1 MKAGSL
7 KRWSPRRGKERR
19 STLDTTI
26 RAEVKPYILMEC
38 WGHREALVSISG
50 GSSKFFQED
59 EYSWIQ
65 GDSSEAPK
73 LRAFGYFRLAL
84 ALSCVQC
91 AGDRVPINFDAT
103 ENAGHVQ
110 TYSRKRYDWGSVS
123 ASRVV
128 SRQLLV
134 TVHKKNESTATKSYE
149 RIPEK
154 RYTMTKTLQEFNT
167 NLVVLSTK
175 KHR

>member
-7 KRWSPRRGKERR
+7 KRWSPRRGTERR

-26 RAEVKPYILMEC
+26 RAEIKPYILMEC

-50 GSSKFFQED
+50 GSSKFFQEN

-110 TYSRKRYDWGSVS
+110 TYSRKRYDWGSV
-123 ASRVV
+123 RPK
-128 SRQLLV
+128 Q
-134 TVHKKNESTATKSYE
+134 
-149 RIPEK
+149 
-154 RYTMTKTLQEFNT
+154 M
-167 NLVVLSTK
+167 LVVWCPDSCWLQFRRRMRALQRKAMSEYLRRDIQWLK
-175 KHR
+175 LYKSSIQI